1 MPRKLKETTP
11 KINWTQRTKPANT
24 KRSRR
29 ITLSVTPE
37 LADRLIMLARIDRVS
52 VNHEVEL
59 MTEAEYSRRLA
70 DPAAAELIRA
80 FERVM
85 NPTPA
90 AQFVHDC
97 PESTGT
103 PLRPFLKM
111 KK

>member
-37 LADRLIMLARIDRVS
+37 LSDRLVMLARIDRVS

-59 MTEAEYSRRLA
+59 MTEAEYSRRMA

-85 NPTPA
+85 NPAPVEQIAHSCTPN
-90 AQFVHDC
+90 
-97 PESTGT
+97 TGT